1 MHKLIRRCAAAF
13 VALTAI
19 SPVGSLRAADPP
31 YDINVI
37 LSLSGSAAFL
47 AGSEQQ
53 AIQIAETVINRD
65 GGIKGRPVRFVFH
78 DDQSSPQVTV
88 QLINEIMG
96 QSPKPPVVLG
106 SSLIAECNAMRPIVE
121 AAQGPVVYCIS
132 PSFGPP
138 PGSYGFSGTV
148 GTRDLQKALLA
159 YFQGKGLK
167 RVALITSTDSTGQDA
182 EQGIVAAAKLPENK
196 DIELVEQ
203 AHFTPTDVS
212 VTAQIEHIRA
222 VKPQAII
229 GWSTGTPIATVLR
242 AVKQAGI
249 DDIPFATTNGNQ
261 IFAQM
266 AQYQSFLP
274 KSFYIPSGAWP
285 ELPPGM
291 KVDPRVAKAHK
302 DFFDGFAAAGARPD
316 GASSLPWDLTML
328 VVDSLR
334 QLGTNVTA
342 QQLRDH
348 LAHVKDY
355 AGILGIY
362 DFEKTP
368 QRGLDFSNAVVTL
381 WNGDKKSFDMV
392 SQPGGAPLGR

>member
-1 MHKLIRRCAAAF
+1 MDKLIRRCATAFLAMLALAAPS
-13 VALTAI
+13 A
-19 SPVGSLRAADPP
+19 GRAADPP
-31 YDINVI
+31 YDVNVI

-47 AGSEQQ
+47 AASEQQ
-53 AIQIAETVINRD
+53 SMQIAETVINRQ
-65 GGIKGRPVRFVFH
+65 GGIKGRPVRFVFY

-88 QLINEIMG
+88 QLINQIMG

-106 SSLIAECNAMRPIVE
+106 SSLIAECNAMLPIVE

-132 PSFGPP
+132 PSFAPP

-148 GTRDLQKALLA
+148 GTRDLQKALLT
-159 YFQGKGLK
+159 YFRLKGLT
-167 RVALITSTDSTGQDA
+167 RLALITSTDSTGQDA
-182 EQGIVAAAKLPENK
+182 EQGVVAAAKLPENK
-196 DIELVEQ
+196 ELELVEQ

-242 AVKQAGI
+242 GVKQVGI
-249 DDIPFATTNGNQ
+249 DEIPFATTNGNQ

-266 AQYQSFLP
+266 AQYQAFLP

-285 ELPPGM
+285 ELPAGVA
-291 KVDPRVAKAHK
+291 VDPRVAKAHK

-316 GASSLPWDLTML
+316 GASSLPWDLTMI
-328 VVDSLR
+328 VVEALR
-334 QLGTNVTA
+334 TLGTNATA

-348 LAHVKDY
+348 IAHVKDY
-355 AGILGIY
+355 AGILGLY
-362 DFEKTP
+362 DFAKSP

>member
-1 MHKLIRRCAAAF
+1 MTMLIRL
-13 VALTAI
+13 VPILALLA
-19 SPVGSLRAADPP
+19 SLSARAADPP

-47 AGSEQQ
+47 AASEQQ
-53 AIQIAETVINRD
+53 AIQVAEKVINRD
-65 GGIKGRPVRFVFH
+65 GGIKGRPVRFVFF

-88 QLINEIMG
+88 QLINQIMN
-96 QSPKPPVVLG
+96 QTPKPPVVIG
-106 SSLIAECNAMRPIVE
+106 SSLIAECNAMLPIVE
-121 AAQGPVVYCIS
+121 AARGPVVYCVS
-132 PSFGPP
+132 PSFAPP

-148 GTRDLQKALLA
+148 HTRDLQRALLA
-159 YFQGKGLK
+159 YFRLKGMK

-196 DIELVEQ
+196 EIALVEQ

-212 VTAQIEHIRA
+212 VTAQIEHIRSA
-222 VKPQAII
+222 KPQAIV

-242 AVKQAGI
+242 AVKQVGI

-274 KSFYIPSGAWP
+274 RSFYIPSGAWP
-285 ELPPGM
+285 ELPAGFPIDP
-291 KVDPRVAKAHK
+291 KVAEEHK
-302 DFFDGFAAAGARPD
+302 NFFDGFKEAGVRPD
-316 GASSLPWDLTML
+316 GASSLPWDLTMI
-328 VVDSLR
+328 VIEGLR
-334 QLGTNVTA
+334 KLGTNATA

-348 LAHVKDY
+348 IAHVKGH
-355 AGILGIY
+355 AGLMGIY

-381 WNGDKKSFDMV
+381 WNGEAKSFDLV
-392 SQPGGAPLGR
+392 SRPGGAPLAN

>member
-1 MHKLIRRCAAAF
+1 MESLIRLCAAALAL
-13 VALTAI
+13 VAVLAAP
-19 SPVGSLRAADPP
+19 PVRAADPP

-47 AGSEQQ
+47 AASEQQ
-53 AIQIAETVINRD
+53 AIQIAEKVINRD

-78 DDQSSPQVTV
+78 DDQSTPQVTV
-88 QLINEIMG
+88 QLINQIMN

-106 SSLIAECNAMRPIVE
+106 SSVIAECNAMLPIVE

-132 PSFGPP
+132 PSFSPP
-138 PGSYGFSGTV
+138 AGSYGFSGTV
-148 GTRDLQKALLA
+148 HTRDLQKAQMT
-159 YFQGKGLK
+159 YFRLKGWK
-167 RVALITSTDSTGQDA
+167 RIALITSTDSTGQDA
-182 EQGIVAAAKLPENK
+182 EQGVVAAAKLPENK

-212 VTAQIEHIRA
+212 VTAQVEHIRSA
-222 VKPQAII
+222 RPQAII

-242 AVKQAGI
+242 AVKQVGI

-274 KSFYIPSGAWP
+274 KNFYIPSGAWP
-285 ELPPGM
+285 ELPAGM
-291 KVDPRVAKAHK
+291 QVDARVAKAHK

-334 QLGTNVTA
+334 KLGTDITA

-348 LAHVKDY
+348 IAHVKDY

-381 WNGDKKSFDMV
+381 WNGDRKSFDMV
-392 SQPGGAPLGR
+392 SAPGGAPLGR